1 MKKEKYLL
9 MILLCIVSLT
19 CVISVKAMDMAKQD
33 EELVFPTKLFRICD
47 KRGKKC
53 QEIDDEHFGLDKK
66 YDLFELKSYVIYLN
80 NSEITFE
87 VLNESPKGINGR
99 YDINISGTN
108 KITYLNNYRVAAAVV
123 SDLSGKRGVS
133 GGTTSEY
140 IPISVVGDGTLEIEV
155 AYQIKKNAAG
165 ERYYKCWQL
174 NKKIC
179 GIIRERSKAEAS
191 TRNNTNTSIDTNE
204 VKLLAQTNTKDSKDD
219 GLVFNPV
226 CLTEITVNSDNTV
239 SFNTPKYG
247 YTLSDIKQK
256 FSANADAFYRAEV
269 GRTMTMQEYNEFPPL
284 LLKSYAG
291 ANDNVLT
298 SDGRMQFIDT
308 LVENGIARNNGL
320 SLNCDTSYM
329 QPEEVVFEEATI
341 PASWG
346 LEYIQTDLRRSFS
359 KTGSYLINFPEE
371 KNMITTTK
379 KENITF
385 ISKEEFDPNYYLR
398 VDDITED
405 ITDVQALSVQA
416 KTDKVLVELY
426 DINMYDQ
433 NDNIVKME
441 DGTYTIKV
449 ELNDLLKKYEAYQ
462 IIYISDDNKVELI
475 DATVEGN
482 YITFNTT
489 HLSKYGIVGTE
500 IRKTGNI
507 ITNPKTA
514 DAVVTYGLIF
524 GALVVAVVMVLF
536 RIRKLKQK

>member
-1 MKKEKYLL
+1 MKKGKYLL

-19 CVISVKAMDMAKQD
+19 CVISVKAMSSDVVAHD
-33 EELVFPTKLFRICD
+33 EEPVPLKTKLFRICD
-47 KRGKKC
+47 KRGKNC
-53 QEIDDEHFGLDKK
+53 QEIGDANFGEDKK

-87 VLNESPKGINGR
+87 VFNESPKGTNGR

-108 KITYLNNYRVAAAVV
+108 KITYLNNYRVLLASTSSELEKKGRTV
-123 SDLSGKRGVS
+123 DE
-133 GGTTSEY
+133 TPSEY

-165 ERYYKCWQL
+165 ERYYKCWYV
-174 NKKIC
+174 NTKKC
-179 GIIRERSKAEAS
+179 DFIRDAKAS

-204 VKLLAQTNTKDSKDD
+204 VKLLAATASKPAVVVT
-219 GLVFNPV
+219 GPV

-239 SFNTPKYG
+239 SFNIPKYG

-256 FSANADAFYRAEV
+256 FGNSADAFYRAEV
-269 GRTMTMQEYNEFPPL
+269 GSTMTMQEFNEKAPE

-298 SDGRMQFIDT
+298 SDGRMKFIDT
-308 LVENGIARNNGL
+308 LVGNGIAINNGL
-320 SLNCDTSYM
+320 SLNCGTSYM

-346 LEYIQTDLRRSFS
+346 LEYIQTDLRRSYS
-359 KTGSYLINFPEE
+359 ESGSYLINFPEAKE
-371 KNMITTTK
+371 MITTTQ

-462 IIYISDDNKVELI
+462 VIYISDDNKVELI

-482 YITFNTT
+482 YIVFNTT

-507 ITNPKTA
+507 VTNPKTA

-524 GALVVAVVMVLF
+524 GALVVAVVMILF
-536 RIRKLKQK
+536 RIRKLKKEN

>member
-1 MKKEKYLL
+1 MKKGKYLL

-19 CVISVKAMDMAKQD
+19 CVISVKAMDAPGD
-33 EELVFPTKLFRICD
+33 EPVPLPTKLFRICD
-47 KRGKKC
+47 KRGKNC
-53 QEIDDEHFGLDKK
+53 QEIDDEHFGEDKK
-66 YDLFELKSYVIYLN
+66 YNLFELKSYVIYLN

-87 VLNESPKGINGR
+87 VFNESPKGTNGR

-108 KITYLNNYRVAAAVV
+108 KITYLNNYRVILAATISE
-123 SDLSGKRGVS
+123 SDRRGKTVDE
-133 GGTTSEY
+133 TPSEY

-165 ERYYKCWQL
+165 ERYYRCWQL
-174 NKKIC
+174 NKKLCDDFIDD
-179 GIIRERSKAEAS
+179 GGATKAS
-191 TRNNTNTSIDTNE
+191 TRNNTSTSIDTNE
-204 VKLLAQTNTKDSKDD
+204 VKLLVQTNTKNK
-219 GLVFNPV
+219 LVFNPV

-256 FSANADAFYRAEV
+256 FGNSADAFYRAEV
-269 GRTMTMQEYNEFPPL
+269 GRTMTMQEYNEFPPR

-298 SDGRMQFIDT
+298 SDGRMKFIDT
-308 LVENGIARNNGL
+308 LVENGIARNNGVA
-320 SLNCDTSYM
+320 LNCGTSYM

-346 LEYIQTDLRRSFS
+346 LEYIQTDLRRSYS
-359 KTGSYLINFPEE
+359 DTGSYLINVPEAKE
-371 KNMITTTK
+371 MITTTQ

-385 ISKEEFDPNYYLR
+385 ISKEEFDPSYYLR

-441 DGTYTIKV
+441 NGTYKIKV
-449 ELNDLLKKYEAYQ
+449 ELNDLLKKYEGYQ
-462 IIYISDDNKVELI
+462 VIYISDDNKVELI

-482 YITFNTT
+482 YIVFNTT
-489 HLSKYGIVGTE
+489 HLSKYGIVGSE

-536 RIRKLKQK
+536 RIRKLKKEN